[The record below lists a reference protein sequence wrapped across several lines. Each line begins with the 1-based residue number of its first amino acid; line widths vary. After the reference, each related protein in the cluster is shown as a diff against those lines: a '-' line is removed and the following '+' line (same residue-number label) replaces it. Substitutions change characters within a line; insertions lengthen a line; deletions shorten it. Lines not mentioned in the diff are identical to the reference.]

1 VNFFGHAAVACWE
14 AKSPGF
20 VLGSMLPDF
29 ATMSGTRLLEVDDP
43 ELSAG
48 VALHHCTDRIFHG
61 NSHFV
66 ALWRSAMRTLLAR
79 GLERG
84 PAQAVGHLGVEL
96 LLDGWLVE
104 GREAREAYAAAL
116 SCGRDEGLGGRIRW
130 LDAEGGARWRSL
142 RRRLERHGPPDDYRD
157 PAVVASRVERIL
169 GTRPR
174 LALDARSAKVTAGY
188 LPDLQREVRA
198 RAIPMIGELR
208 RGLAD
213 GPGAGDAARGPH
225 GASRRGG
232 SGLPASS
239 GIEEESRSATP
250 RG

>member
-1 VNFFGHAAVACWE
+1 VNFFGHAAVARWE
-14 AKSPGF
+14 AKAPGF

-29 ATMSGTRLLEVDDP
+29 ATMSGTRLVGVDDP

-48 VALHHCTDRIFHG
+48 VALHHRTDRIFHG
-61 NSHFV
+61 SSHFV
-66 ALWRSAMRTLLAR
+66 ALWRDAMRTLMAR
-79 GLERG
+79 GLGRG

-116 SCGRDEGLGGRIRW
+116 SCGRDGGLGRRIRW
-130 LDAEGGARWRSL
+130 LDEEGRARWRSL

-169 GTRPR
+169 GHRRR
-174 LALDARSAKVTAGY
+174 LALDARSSKVTAGY
-188 LPDLQREVRA
+188 LPDLQREMHA

-213 GPGAGDAARGPH
+213 GLGAGGVARRPH

-232 SGLPASS
+232 SRLPASS
-239 GIEEESRSATP
+239 GIEEGERSATL